1 MAKARDIV
9 IGVIIAGSF
18 LLFLAMI
25 LLMFFL
31 GSGSSDNSEFSFGG
45 LGSSVAIVNLYGVI
59 DSPTEVVRQLDRWGE
74 DESVKAIVIH
84 INSPGGGVAA
94 SQEIYE
100 KVLKV
105 KRETDKPII
114 ASMESVCASGGYYV
128 AAACDQI
135 VADPGTIT
143 GSIGVIFQYPIV
155 EEMFNK
161 VGIQYQTIKSGGR
174 KDIGSPFRK
183 PTESDSVVFQAVVD
197 DTYHQFVDVI
207 VANRNLPRD
216 EVLRI
221 ADGSIF
227 SGRQAQQIG
236 LVDSLGTF
244 EDAVDLAG
252 ELSGL
257 GADPDRVRE
266 VPRRGGSI
274 FDLIEGLLHLDISGL
289 IDKNQGLIY
298 PQLRYI
304 FN

>member
-18 LLFLAMI
+18 LVFLAMI
-25 LLMFFL
+25 FLMFFL
-31 GSGSSDNSEFSFGG
+31 GRSSDGGEFSFGG
-45 LGSSVAIVNLYGVI
+45 LGKSVAIINLYGII
-59 DSPTEVVRQLDRWGE
+59 DSPTEIVRQLDRWGD

-135 VADPGTIT
+135 VADPGTVT

-183 PTESDSVVFQAVVD
+183 ATEADSAVFQAVVD

-216 EVLRI
+216 EVLKI
-221 ADGSIF
+221 ADGSIY
-227 SGRQAQQIG
+227 SGRQAQQLG

-252 ELSGL
+252 ELCGL
-257 GADPDRVRE
+257 GEDPDRVRE
-266 VPRRGGSI
+266 IPRRSSSI
-274 FDLIEGLLHLDISGL
+274 FDLLGSLLHLDISGL

>member
-9 IGVIIAGSF
+9 IGVIIGGSF
-18 LLFLAMI
+18 LAFFGMI
-25 LLMFFL
+25 LLMFLF
-31 GSGSSDNSEFSFGG
+31 GRSGETSEFSFGS
-45 LGSSVAIVNLYGVI
+45 LGKSVAIINLYGII
-59 DSPTEVVRQLDRWGE
+59 DSPTEIVRQLDRWGG
-74 DESVKAIVIH
+74 DNSVQAIVIH

-135 VADPGTIT
+135 VADPGTVT

-183 PTESDSVVFQAVVD
+183 PTAADSTVFQAVVD

-221 ADGSIF
+221 ADGSIY
-227 SGRQAQQIG
+227 SGRQAQQLG

-252 ELSGL
+252 ELCGL

-266 VPRRGGSI
+266 VPRRRGSI
-274 FDLIEGLLHLDISGL
+274 FDLLEGILHLDISGL

>member
-18 LLFLAMI
+18 LVFLGMI

-31 GSGSSDNSEFSFGG
+31 GRSGDGGEFSFGG
-45 LGSSVAIVNLYGVI
+45 LGSSVAIINLYGVI
-59 DSPTEVVRQLDRWGE
+59 DSPTEIVRQLDRWGE

-135 VADPGTIT
+135 VADPGTVT

-183 PTESDSVVFQAVVD
+183 PTEGDSAVFQAIVD

-221 ADGSIF
+221 ADGSIY
-227 SGRQAQQIG
+227 SGRQAQQLG

-252 ELSGL
+252 EMSGL
-257 GADPDRVRE
+257 GEDPDRVRE
-266 VPRRGGSI
+266 IPRRRGSI
-274 FDLIEGLLHLDISGL
+274 FDLLEGLLHLDISGL
-289 IDKNQGLIY
+289 IDRNQGLIY

>member
-18 LLFLAMI
+18 LAFFAMI
-25 LLMFFL
+25 AVMIFF
-31 GSGSSDNSEFSFGG
+31 GRSAEDSEFSFGS
-45 LGSSVAIVNLYGVI
+45 LGSRVAIINLYGII
-59 DSPTEVVRQLDRWGE
+59 DSPTDIVRQLDRWGD

-94 SQEIYE
+94 SQEVYE

-105 KRETDKPII
+105 KRETDKPIV

-128 AAACDQI
+128 AAACDEI

-155 EEMFNK
+155 EDMFNK
-161 VGIQYQTIKSGGR
+161 VGIQYKTIKSGNR

-183 PTESDSVVFQAVVD
+183 PTEGDSAVFQAVVD

-207 VANRNLPRD
+207 VANRDLPRD
-216 EVLRI
+216 EVLKI

-236 LVDSLGTF
+236 LVDSIGTF

-252 ELSGL
+252 ELCGL

-266 VPRRGGSI
+266 VPRRRTSI
-274 FDLIEGLLHLDISGL
+274 FDLVEGILHLDFSGL
-289 IDKNQGLIY
+289 LESNQGLIY

>member
-1 MAKARDIV
+1 MAKARDII

-31 GSGSSDNSEFSFGG
+31 GSGNSDREFSFGG
-45 LGSSVAIVNLYGVI
+45 LGSRVAIVNLYGVI

-74 DESVKAIVIH
+74 DKSVKAIVIH

-183 PTESDSVVFQAVVD
+183 PTEADSAVFQAVVD

-252 ELSGL
+252 ELCGL
-257 GADPDRVRE
+257 GEDPDRVRE
-266 VPRRGGSI
+266 VPRRRGSI
-274 FDLIEGLLHLDISGL
+274 FDLVEGMLHLDISGL

>member
-18 LLFLAMI
+18 LAFLSMI
-25 LLMFFL
+25 VLMIVF
-31 GSGSSDNSEFSFGG
+31 GRSDDSEFSFGG
-45 LGSSVAIVNLYGVI
+45 LGSRVAIINLYGVI
-59 DSPTEVVRQLDRWGE
+59 DSPTDIVRQLDRWGD

-105 KRETDKPII
+105 KRETDKPIV
-114 ASMESVCASGGYYV
+114 ASMQSVCASGGYYV
-128 AAACDQI
+128 AVACDQI
-135 VADPGTIT
+135 VADPGTVT

-161 VGIQYQTIKSGGR
+161 VGIDYRTIKSGNR
-174 KDIGSPFRK
+174 KDIGSPFRQA
-183 PTESDSVVFQAVVD
+183 TEGDSAVLQAVVD

-207 VANRNLPRD
+207 VANRNLERE
-216 EVLRI
+216 EVIRI
-221 ADGSIF
+221 ADGSIY
-227 SGRQAQQIG
+227 SGRQAQQLG
-236 LVDSLGTF
+236 LLDSLGTF

-266 VPRRGGSI
+266 VPRRRAGL
-274 FDLIEGLLHLDISGL
+274 FDLIEGILHFDINGLL
-289 IDKNQGLIY
+289 DKNQGLIY

>member
-18 LLFLAMI
+18 LAFFGMI
-25 LLMFFL
+25 ALMVVF
-31 GSGSSDNSEFSFGG
+31 GRSAEDSEFSFGG
-45 LGSSVAIVNLYGVI
+45 LGSRVAIINLYGII
-59 DSPTEVVRQLDRWGE
+59 DSPTEIVRQLDRWGD

-105 KRETDKPII
+105 KRETDKPIV

-128 AAACDQI
+128 AAACDEI

-155 EEMFNK
+155 EDMFNK
-161 VGIQYQTIKSGGR
+161 VGIQYQTIKSGNR

-183 PTESDSVVFQAVVD
+183 PTGGDSAVFQAVVD

-207 VANRNLPRD
+207 VANRDLERA
-216 EVLRI
+216 EVIKI
-221 ADGSIF
+221 ADGSIY
-227 SGRQAQQIG
+227 SGRQAQQLG
-236 LVDSLGTF
+236 LVDSIGTF

-252 ELSGL
+252 ELCGL

-266 VPRRGGSI
+266 APRRRSSI
-274 FDLIEGLLHLDISGL
+274 FDLIEGILHIDLSGL
-289 IDKNQGLIY
+289 LESNQGLIY

>member
-18 LLFLAMI
+18 LVFLGMI

-31 GSGSSDNSEFSFGG
+31 GRSGDDGDFSFGS
-45 LGSSVAIVNLYGVI
+45 LGSSVAIINLYGVI
-59 DSPTEVVRQLDRWGE
+59 DSPTEIVRQLDRWGD

-105 KRETDKPII
+105 KRESEKPII

-135 VADPGTIT
+135 VADPGTVT

-183 PTESDSVVFQAVVD
+183 PTEADSAVFQAIVD

-216 EVLRI
+216 EVLKI
-221 ADGSIF
+221 ADGSIY
-227 SGRQAQQIG
+227 SGRQAQQLG

-252 ELSGL
+252 EMCGL
-257 GADPDRVRE
+257 GEDPDRVRE
-266 VPRRGGSI
+266 VPRRRGSI